1 MFFACFWCPG
11 GTSRHRW
18 DGPRAIVVPLSAT
31 GAPRVLNSSKNR
43 FCEFSKIELSPTWEH
58 VFGLSRSVPRG
69 RFFLQNR
76 VFSPSIHQKLQ
87 VSFSYSFLLDSRK
100 LSSRL
105 HESSFSASQ
114 GRSRAVC
121 SFCIMAF
128 SAQAS
133 IRNCISRSLMVFSYI
148 PENWGLAFTRAHFR
162 PLKVGPDRLVFLH
175 NGVFSSWAWAQTKK
189 TQENFIAFEK
199 SGTAVFSTPPGTMRG
214 GVSIAG

>member
-18 DGPRAIVVPLSAT
+18 DGPRAIGLPLSAT

-69 RFFLQNR
+69 RCFFAFSCFQPKHPSKVAALVFLCFFLD
-76 VFSPSIHQKLQ
+76 
-87 VSFSYSFLLDSRK
+87 FLK

-114 GRSRAVC
+114 SRSREVDL
-121 SFCIMAF
+121 FFKKIR
-128 SAQAS
+128 
-133 IRNCISRSLMVFSYI
+133 IRNFTCM
-148 PENWGLAFTRAHFR
+148 PGLFCRCSGF
-162 PLKVGPDRLVFLH
+162 
-175 NGVFSSWAWAQTKK
+175 WKK
-189 TQENFIAFEK
+189 NKKNRNF
-199 SGTAVFSTPPGTMRG
+199 
-214 GVSIAG
+214 